1 MFGFVVNLFRVVLL
15 FSTERHYQN
24 ISVTFS
30 LGEFKEIAPRRK
42 LKEPTK
48 TSTADPAEEDDYG
61 REAKSD
67 DQVFPCPKEGCTRSF
82 QRHCSLEKHLAFGT
96 CTKTVERETL
106 LDKAKVKY
114 AARLEEGSSSVPTIP
129 LPPETCPRN
138 TGYVTPPEGFALK
151 QVKKAYRFNE
161 KQREYLTARFT
172 IGQESGKKVDAEI
185 VATEMR
191 RAKGL
196 NGERLFSVSEF
207 LTTQQVASFF
217 SRMAA
222 KVKQQTAPCAQ
233 AVTEQDLVAMEEE
246 FNLSNAKESVFE
258 QLNVTHPIHYQQYNI
273 CSMVKK
279 STLKNLKLAI
289 LKLLSKS
296 FNLALPSGVDQRKKT
311 SYIALLEDLVRCC
324 SCSAV

>member
-1 MFGFVVNLFRVVLL
+1 
-15 FSTERHYQN
+15 
-24 ISVTFS
+24 
-30 LGEFKEIAPRRK
+30 
-42 LKEPTK
+42 
-48 TSTADPAEEDDYG
+48 
-61 REAKSD
+61 
-67 DQVFPCPKEGCTRSF
+67 
-82 QRHCSLEKHLAFGT
+82 
-96 CTKTVERETL
+96 
-106 LDKAKVKY
+106 
-114 AARLEEGSSSVPTIP
+114 
-129 LPPETCPRN
+129 
-138 TGYVTPPEGFALK
+138 
-151 QVKKAYRFNE
+151 
-161 KQREYLTARFT
+161 
-172 IGQESGKKVDAEI
+172 
-185 VATEMR
+185 MR

-222 KVKQQTAPCAQ
+222 KVKQQTAPWAQ
-233 AVTEQDLVAMEEE
+233 AVTEQDLLAMEEE

-273 CSMVKK
+273 CSMVKN

-289 LKLLSKS
+289 LKLLCEC

>member
-1 MFGFVVNLFRVVLL
+1 MFGFVVNLFRDMLL

-48 TSTADPAEEDDYG
+48 TSTADPAEEEDYG

-82 QRHCSLEKHLAFGT
+82 QRHCSLKKHLAFGT
-96 CTKTVERETL
+96 CTKTVEGETL

-138 TGYVTPPEGFALK
+138 TGYVTPLEGFALK

-196 NGERLFSVSEF
+196 NRERLFSVSEF

-233 AVTEQDLVAMEEE
+233 AVTEQDLLAMEEE

-258 QLNVTHPIHYQQYNI
+258 QLNVTHPIHY
-273 CSMVKK
+273 
-279 STLKNLKLAI
+279 
-289 LKLLSKS
+289 
-296 FNLALPSGVDQRKKT
+296 
-311 SYIALLEDLVRCC
+311 
-324 SCSAV
+324 